1 MGIEDELNAHMQALP
16 RDQTA
21 NYPGDLRRAASNGG
35 SRARAVNVAIGGL
48 LTVAS
53 LLTGC
58 SSPPPDKPFIEDIRA
73 NASFFSTYS
82 DESLVEL
89 AHYICKMRRDG
100 ISYGEIRNGLIKPDD
115 TPEFE
120 VQVAFVLARSIGHYC
135 PEQAP

>member
-1 MGIEDELNAHMQALP
+1 MRPNCELHRTSTP
-16 RDQTA
+16 R
-21 NYPGDLRRAASNGG
+21 GFKWRREGHQ
-35 SRARAVNVAIGGL
+35 VAIGL

-82 DESLVEL
+82 DESLIEL
-89 AHYICKMRRDG
+89 AHYICGMRRDDV
-100 ISYGEIRNGLIKPDD
+100 SYGEIRNGLIIPDD

-120 VQVAFVLARSIGHYC
+120 VQVAFVLARSISHSC
-135 PEQAP
+135 PEHAP

>member
-1 MGIEDELNAHMQALP
+1 MGIEDELDAHMQALP

-21 NYPGDLRRAASNGG
+21 NYPGDLRRAASNGR

-58 SSPPPDKPFIEDIRA
+58 SSPPPDKPYIEDIRA

-89 AHYICKMRRDG
+89 AHYICKMRRDA
-100 ISYGEIRNGLIKPDD
+100 SHTMRFAK
-115 TPEFE
+115 
-120 VQVAFVLARSIGHYC
+120 VS
-135 PEQAP
+135 